1 MKMKKL
7 KQKRDSKLEE
17 RVSGQWPGATDHW
30 PLTKMQ
36 SVNQI
41 RSAFLDYFD
50 GKGHEVIKSSPLVP
64 HNDPT
69 LMFTNAGM
77 VPFKDVFTQNETRP
91 YKRATSSQKCVRA
104 GGKHNDLDN
113 VGYTAR
119 HHTFFEM
126 LGNFSFGDYFKEGAI
141 EYAWE
146 FLTKTVGISKEK
158 LLVTVYHTDDEAF
171 NLWKKIAGLP
181 ESKIIRIST
190 NDNFWSMGD
199 TGPCGP
205 CSEIFFD
212 HGDKIPGGPPG
223 STDQDGD
230 RFIEIWNLVF
240 MQYEQLASGER
251 INLPAPSIDTG
262 MGLERVAAVLQGVHD
277 NYDIDLFKSLIEAS
291 KQLTRNNDP
300 AQMASHRVVADHL
313 RSTSFLLADG
323 VMPSN
328 EGRGYVLR
336 RIMRRAMRHA
346 RQLGAKGPM
355 LYKLVPG
362 LVKEMGEA
370 YPELVRAQSL
380 ITEILKLEEE
390 RFGQTI
396 DRGLK
401 LLDEETSSMGG
412 GTLAGDVAFKL
423 YDTYG
428 FPLDLTIDILRT
440 KNIKVDEAGFTAAML
455 EQKTRARAAW
465 KGSGAKATDEIW
477 FDIREANG
485 ATEFLGYEA
494 NSTQAQVVVLVK
506 DGKPVQKA
514 GVGEEVAVVLNQTP
528 FYGESGGQQGDY
540 GLILGQG
547 EGSSLEM
554 QISDTQK
561 YLGALHVHI
570 GKITK
575 GLIIVGDTVQ
585 AEVDMVRRRKLVANH
600 SATHILHSVLRKVL
614 GDHVTQKGSL
624 VAEDRLRLDISH
636 PKALSAEELAQ
647 VEVEVNRII
656 RHNSEAVTLVMPP
669 EDAIKQGA
677 MALFGEKYGDEVRVV
692 SMGEKD
698 DSGVNYSV
706 ELCGG
711 THVKRTGDIGLFKII
726 SESAIAAGVRRVEA
740 TTGEAALTYINSRE
754 KTLTEIAAKLKVSP
768 DAIIS
773 RVENLMDERKKLEKE
788 LADAR
793 KTAAMGGVSGG
804 AAEQEEINGIAFIG
818 KSFIDMPPKD
828 LRDIASDLQKQISS
842 GVVVV
847 ASSFEGKGS
856 IIITISDDLTTKISA
871 VELVKISAE
880 ILGAKGGGGKPNF
893 AQTGGPN
900 GDKVGEA
907 IEAIKKAL
915 AG

>member
-1 MKMKKL
+1 
-7 KQKRDSKLEE
+7 
-17 RVSGQWPGATDHW
+17 
-30 PLTKMQ
+30 MQ

-41 RSAFLDYFD
+41 RSTFLDFFQ
-50 GKGHEVIKSSPLVP
+50 GKGHEVVKSSPLVP

-77 VPFKDVFTQNETRP
+77 VQFKDVFTQNETRA

-126 LGNFSFGDYFKEGAI
+126 LGNFSFGDYFKAGAI
-141 EYAWE
+141 EHAWE
-146 FLTKTVGISKEK
+146 FLTKVAGIPAEK

-171 NLWKKIAGLP
+171 DLWKKIAGLP
-181 ESKIIRIST
+181 ESKIIRIPT

-223 STDQDGD
+223 SKDEDGD

-277 NYDIDLFKSLIEAS
+277 NYDIDLFKSLIENS
-291 KQLTRNNDP
+291 KQLTKNNDP
-300 AQMASHRVVADHL
+300 AHMASHRVVADHL

-346 RQLGAKGPM
+346 RQLGAKEPM
-355 LYKLVPG
+355 LYKLVPN

-380 ITEILKLEEE
+380 ITEIVKLEEE

-401 LLDEETSSMGG
+401 LLDEETSGISSGG
-412 GTLAGDVAFKL
+412 ALSGAVAFKL

-428 FPLDLTIDILRT
+428 FPLDLTVDILRN
-440 KNIKVDEAGFTAAML
+440 KNISVDEAGFSDAMN

-477 FDIREANG
+477 FDIKEANG

-494 NSTQAQVVVLVK
+494 HNAQAQVVAIVKEGTPVLN
-506 DGKPVQKA
+506 A
-514 GVGEEVAVVLNQTP
+514 AAGEEVAIVLNQTP
-528 FYGESGGQQGDY
+528 FYGESGGQQGDHGTIRSE
-540 GLILGQG
+540 GLEI
-547 EGSSLEM
+547 
-554 QISDTQK
+554 QITDTQK

-575 GLIIVGDTVQ
+575 GSLKVGDTVE
-585 AEVDMVRRRKLVANH
+585 AAVDMNRRLKLAANH
-600 SATHILHSVLRKVL
+600 SATHILHAVLRNVL

-636 PKALSAEELAQ
+636 PKALSPEEFA
-647 VEVEVNRII
+647 EVEKEVNHII
-656 RHNSEAVTLVMPP
+656 RENSESLTRVMPP

-692 SMGEKD
+692 SMGGKGAKD
-698 DSGVNYSV
+698 INYSV

-711 THVKRTGDIGLFKII
+711 THVKRTGDIGLFKIV

-740 TTGEAALTYINSRE
+740 ITGETALNYLNARE
-754 KTLTEIAAKLKVSP
+754 KILVDIASKLKIAP
-768 DAIIS
+768 DNVLA
-773 RVENLMDERKKLEKE
+773 RVDTLIEERKKLEKDVAE
-788 LADAR
+788 AR
-793 KTAAMGGVSGG
+793 KAASMGGSG
-804 AAEQEEINGIAFIG
+804 AAEVENINGISFIG
-818 KSFIDMPPKD
+818 KSFSDMPPKD
-828 LRDIASDLQKQISS
+828 LRDIVGEFQKQVGS
-842 GVVVV
+842 GVVAV

-856 IIITISDDLTTKISA
+856 IIITVSDDLTAKISA
-871 VELVKISAE
+871 VDLVKISAE

-900 GDKVGEA
+900 GDKTDDA
-907 IEAIKKAL
+907 IEAIKKAI
-915 AG
+915 G